1 MIDNSYNKK
10 NFFKSKGLYIAI
22 ALCIVAAGAGVWGAV
37 NGSMNVKDGNTDTT
51 AESTTINWNISYTEV
66 LTSDETEANNPVKNV
81 PDTRE
86 NTTKKAEQTT
96 ENSKNTPYTGYF
108 ALPMG
113 TNITKDYS
121 AGNMVKNKTTNDW
134 RAHSGIDF
142 GGSKGNDVLAIQDG
156 TVRKVYKDSLWGNVV
171 EIDHGK
177 NLTARYCGLA
187 DNSLPKVG
195 AKVKQFDHIG
205 TLGEIPVEAADG
217 EHLHLEITVDGKIV
231 DPLEAMNKL
240 GDAETATE
248 HTTKAQ

>member
-37 NGSMNVKDGNTDTT
+37 SGGMNLNDTNTDTT
-51 AESTTINWNISYTEV
+51 AESSTINWNISYNEPATAN
-66 LTSDETEANNPVKNV
+66 ETEANNPIKNV
-81 PDTRE
+81 PDTRN
-86 NTTKKAEQTT
+86 NTTQPPEQTT
-96 ENSKNTPYTGYF
+96 KEDKNTPYTGYY

-121 AGNMVKNKTTNDW
+121 AGEMVKNTTTNDW
-134 RAHSGIDF
+134 RVHSGIDF

-156 TVRKVYKDSLWGNVV
+156 TVKKVYKDSLWGNVV

-177 NLTARYCGLA
+177 SLTAKYCGLA
-187 DNSLPKVG
+187 DSALPTVG
-195 AKVKQFDHIG
+195 AKIKQFDHIG
-205 TLGEIPVEAADG
+205 TLGDIPVEAADG
-217 EHLHLEITVDGKIV
+217 DHLHLEITVGGKIV

-240 GDAETATE
+240 GGSEAATE
-248 HTTKAQ
+248 QTTKAQ